1 MPAGNGFTL
10 TGAGVR
16 AGLRGRDHDLAMLAD
31 LLERTRAGSGGGWEI
46 AGDAGLGK
54 TALLAAA
61 AASADGFRITRIR
74 GVTREKALPGAG
86 LNQLL
91 KPLAEH
97 SGPLPPALAA
107 LTCDLSDRN
116 RKSSLP
122 DAFSLYATL
131 TQLLTEIG
139 RATPLLCCVDDLQW
153 LDPLSRD
160 GLLFCARRL
169 TDEPVVLLLAGR
181 PQASGDFPSLTL
193 DPLTDEA
200 SRRLLEDRI
209 PDGLPQDVSAELVS
223 LASGNP
229 LALGELAD
237 SLTAGHLAGTEPAP
251 SALPRDSRL
260 RAHFRRRF
268 DALSPNAQRLICL
281 AVADENI
288 GVDTVVRAAGAAG
301 IDLRALEEA
310 TASGLVHQDG
320 EVIAAPS
327 RLVRSSLYAEMPLA
341 DRHAT
346 HELLAEVL
354 DDEQHR
360 PQSLAHRAAIAL
372 RPDAR
377 LADELDEAASI
388 ARRSREYGTSSRA
401 YQQAAALT
409 PEPATKALRLV
420 GAARDFWLAGHAQRS
435 RTLLRQVKPLTCD
448 PVVRGL
454 AALLEGEIELR
465 DGAPAVGRQSL
476 LEAADELARK
486 HLPLAVAALMRA
498 AEASCLAGN
507 YAGFFATAQRAS
519 ALSRPGGPP
528 LLRLMSDHF
537 TGLSLVLRGHF
548 EQARGPLRRVV
559 EIAEALP
566 GCAPKAWA
574 TVAALALGDDTRA
587 QRLASQAVNAAAG
600 DGNAVLGPWALEFL
614 AYTALRLDHYSAAA
628 NAAVDG
634 LRLAQVAGQHNCAV
648 NHLSMLALIAAL
660 LGDKEATVLRLQNAA
675 DEAAARGLSRPTAMS
690 SWSLACLDLAE
701 DRPADA
707 MERLRAAVT
716 GADGSS
722 PFVRIMA
729 TPQFIEAAVRC
740 DERATATKT
749 LEMFDEWACS
759 TGNPAHLA
767 LSQRCQ
773 ALLADGPEADER
785 FREALRLHRKGER
798 PFELAK
804 TELFYGER
812 LRRSRKPRDA
822 RKYLRN
828 AWKTFQRYDATYW
841 AGRARAELR
850 AAGEAVD
857 HTAPAGLDLTPQQAQ
872 ISKLVAEGATNREI
886 AAQLFLSP
894 RTVEH
899 HLRNIFAKLG
909 IRSRVELTAFFR

>member
-1 MPAGNGFTL
+1 MPAGNGITL
-10 TGAGVR
+10 TGADVR
-16 AGLRGRDHDLAMLAD
+16 AGLHGRDHDLAMLTE
-31 LLERTRAGSGGGWEI
+31 LLERGRAGSGGGGEI
-46 AGDAGLGK
+46 AGDAGMGK
-54 TALLAAA
+54 TALLTAA
-61 AASADGFRITRIR
+61 AASADGFRVVRIR
-74 GVTREKALPGAG
+74 GVASEKALPGAG

-97 SGPLPPALAA
+97 SGPLPPTLAA

-116 RKSSLP
+116 RKPAPP
-122 DAFSLYATL
+122 DVFSLYAAL
-131 TQLLTEIG
+131 THVLTEAG
-139 RATPLLCCVDDLQW
+139 RDTPLLCCVDDLHW

-160 GLLFCARRL
+160 ALLFCARRL
-169 TDEPVVLLLAGR
+169 AGEPVVLLLAGR
-181 PQASGDFPSLTL
+181 PQASGDFPCRTL
-193 DPLTDEA
+193 DPLGDEA
-200 SRRLLEDRI
+200 SRRILDDRV

-237 SLTAGHLAGTEPAP
+237 SLTVGQLAGTEPAP
-251 SALPRDSRL
+251 SALPRNSRL

-268 DALSPNAQRLICL
+268 DRLSPNAQRLVCL
-281 AVADENI
+281 AVADERI
-288 GVDTVVRAAGAAG
+288 SIDTVVRAAGAAG
-301 IDLRALEEA
+301 IDLRALEDA
-310 TASGLVHQDG
+310 VASGLVHQNG
-320 EVIAAPS
+320 EMVAAPS

-377 LADELDEAASI
+377 LADELDAAASN
-388 ARRSREYGTSSRA
+388 ARRSRKYGASSRA

-409 PEPATKALRLV
+409 AEPSAKALRLV
-420 GAARDFWLAGHAQRS
+420 GAARDFWLAGDAQRS
-435 RTLLRQVKPLTCD
+435 RALLHQVKPLTCD

-454 AALLEGEIELR
+454 GALLQGEIELR
-465 DGAPAVGRQSL
+465 DGTPAVGRQRL

-498 AEASCLAGN
+498 AEASCVAGD
-507 YAGFFATAQRAS
+507 YTGFFAIAQRAT
-519 ALSRPGGPP
+519 ALSRPGEPP

-537 TGLSLVLRGHF
+537 TGLSALLQGRF
-548 EQARGPLRRVV
+548 EQAREPLLRVV
-559 EIAEALP
+559 EIAETVP
-566 GCAPKAWA
+566 GCAPKTWA
-574 TVAALALGDDTRA
+574 TLAALVLGDDARA
-587 QRLASQAVNAAAG
+587 QQLAAQAVNAAAG
-600 DGNAVLGPWALEFL
+600 DGNAVLGPWASEFL
-614 AYTALRLDHYSAAA
+614 AHTALRLDHYASAAS
-628 NAAVDG
+628 AAVDG

-648 NHLSMLALIAAL
+648 SHLSTLALIAAL
-660 LGDKEATVLRLQNAA
+660 LGDKETTMLRLQNAA

-707 MERLRAAVT
+707 MQRLRTVVT
-716 GADGSS
+716 GADGSN

-740 DERATATKT
+740 DERATATKA
-749 LEMFDEWACS
+749 LEIFDEWACS

-773 ALLADGPEADER
+773 ALLADGDEADER
-785 FREALRLHRKGER
+785 FREALRLHRTGDR

-812 LRRSRKPRDA
+812 LRRTRKPRNA

-828 AWKTFQRYDATYW
+828 AWKTFQRYEAPYW

-857 HTAPAGLDLTPQQAQ
+857 HAAPAGLDLTPQQAQ